1 MALEPGL
8 LERLPY
14 WDTLSDGERELL
26 LRSALVR
33 GYEPGELIHG
43 GGAECLGM
51 VFVLGGLVRSYVLSE
66 EGREVTLYRLGAG
79 DCCVLSASCVISQ
92 ITFETLM
99 AAEQDTELLIVAS
112 GAFGELTKQNIN
124 VRCFMYEQAI
134 SRFSDVMWAMQ
145 NVLFRRFDQRL
156 AAFLLEEY
164 ERTSSREIKMTH
176 EQIAQN
182 TSSAREVV
190 ARMLKR
196 FAADRLVEMRR
207 GTIRLADIEGLKN
220 LL

>member
-1 MALEPGL
+1 M
-8 LERLPY
+8 
-14 WDTLSDGERELL
+14 
-26 LRSALVR
+26 
-33 GYEPGELIHG
+33 
-43 GGAECLGM
+43 
-51 VFVLGGLVRSYVLSE
+51 
-66 EGREVTLYRLGAG
+66 TLYRLGAG

-164 ERTSSREIKMTH
+164 KRTSSREIKMTH

-196 FAADRLVEMRR
+196 FASDGLVEMRR
-207 GTIRLADIEGLKN
+207 GTIRLADVDGLKK

>member
-1 MALEPGL
+1 MVTEAE
-8 LERLPY
+8 LERLPF
-14 WDTLSDGERELL
+14 WAQLSDSER
-26 LRSALVR
+26 ALVR
-33 GYEPGELIHG
+33 SHTTKRSYSRGDLIHG
-43 GGAECLGM
+43 GGSECLGM
-51 VFVLGGLVRSYVLSE
+51 VLVFSGLARTFVLSE

-79 DCCVLSASCVISQ
+79 ECCVLSASCVISQ

-99 AAEQDTELLIVAS
+99 TAEQDTELLIVAS

-176 EQIAQN
+176 EQLAQN

-196 FAADRLVEMRR
+196 FASDGLIEMRR
-207 GTIRLADIEGLKN
+207 GTIRLVDVEGLKK

>member
-1 MALEPGL
+1 MVTEAE
-8 LERLPY
+8 LERLPF
-14 WDTLSDGERELL
+14 WAQMNDSERELVRL
-26 LRSALVR
+26 HTTKRSYAR
-33 GYEPGELIHG
+33 GELIHG
-43 GGAECLGM
+43 GGSECLGM
-51 VFVLGGLVRSYVLSE
+51 VLVLSGLARTFVLSE

-164 ERTSSREIKMTH
+164 KRTSSREIKMTH

-196 FAADRLVEMRR
+196 FASDGLVEMRR
-207 GTIRLADIEGLKN
+207 GTIRLADVDGLKK